1 MGCVTYN
8 IVNGNAPSYLLELFN
23 RPAFTLR
30 PSRLPVARVF
40 AIPSFRTS
48 AYQNSFVIAAIY
60 FWHSLPFSVVSA
72 PSIGVLKT
80 QLIEYLFALDFDS
93 T

>member
-23 RPAFTLR
+23 GPAPTLR
-30 PSRLPVARVF
+30 PSRLLVARVF

-48 AYQNSFVIAAIY
+48 A
-60 FWHSLPFSVVSA
+60 
-72 PSIGVLKT
+72 
-80 QLIEYLFALDFDS
+80 
-93 T
+93 